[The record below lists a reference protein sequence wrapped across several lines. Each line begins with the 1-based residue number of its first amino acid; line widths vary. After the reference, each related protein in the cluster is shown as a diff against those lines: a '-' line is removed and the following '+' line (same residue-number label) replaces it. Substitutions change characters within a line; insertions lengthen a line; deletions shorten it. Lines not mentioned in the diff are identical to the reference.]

1 MILRLSLVTTLMA
14 VFAVG
19 MSTLVQIDGRQDA
32 LRASAGCHGQGA
44 ACVR

>member
-19 MSTLVQIDGRQDA
+19 LSTLVEMDGRQDA
-32 LRASAGCHGQGA
+32 LRASAGCHDRGA
-44 ACVR
+44 VCVR